1 MGLFDKKTCA
11 VCGEKIGALSGKK
24 LSDGNL
30 CKACAKQL
38 SPWFSEHK
46 AASTEEIR
54 AQMEARKANRAAL
67 SEFKMTKSFGEFGA
81 ILIDDAHRKFLAVAD
96 TSPSLLG
103 ERKAVTALE
112 DVLEFNPDIIDFS
125 QIRDV
130 DVDIVQTQ
138 REEKQT
144 VNGEKV
150 SYDPRHILYMY
161 EFAMVIRVDHPYI
174 SSMRVVLNNGAVQIL
189 NVGER
194 LKNKIGLQIAEY
206 LLDLPVRDVKTQAAR
221 YDNNG
226 LKDWLLRNPYA
237 MPDYSYG
244 FRCSLKNWDE
254 IQRYGY
260 YLLMAQT
267 VKDALLAPES

>member
-30 CKACAKQL
+30 CKDCVKQL
-38 SPWFSEHK
+38 SPWFDDFK
-46 AASTEEIR
+46 NASTADIR
-54 AQMEARKANRAAL
+54 SQLEARKANRAAL
-67 SEFKMTKSFGEFGA
+67 GEFKMTRSFGEFGA
-81 ILIDDAHRKFLAVAD
+81 ILIDDEHRKFLAVAD

-103 ERKAVTALE
+103 ERKAVTTLE
-112 DVLEFNPDIIDFS
+112 DVLEFNPDVIDFS

-130 DVDIVQTQ
+130 DLDIVQTQ

-144 VNGEKV
+144 VNGEQV
-150 SYDPRHILYMY
+150 SYDPRHIRYMY
-161 EFAMVIRVDHPYI
+161 EFAMVIRLDHPYI
-174 SSMRVVLNNGAVQIL
+174 SSMRVVLNNGAVQIV
-189 NVGER
+189 NVGQR
-194 LKNKIGLQIAEY
+194 LKNKIGLQLAEY

-226 LKDWLLRNPYA
+226 LKDWLLRNPYS

-244 FRCSLKNWDE
+244 FRCSLKNWSE